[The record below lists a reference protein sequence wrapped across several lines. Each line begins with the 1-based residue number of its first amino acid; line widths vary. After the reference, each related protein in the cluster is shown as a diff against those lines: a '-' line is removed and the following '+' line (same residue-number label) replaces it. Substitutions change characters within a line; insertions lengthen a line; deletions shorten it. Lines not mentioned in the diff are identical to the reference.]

1 MNPHGF
7 DVFFKLFEIAV
18 AVFLGSIGACAITA
32 ITAIAYKSEG
42 LKPQSKLLLK
52 TFGIYF
58 VIISIVLYLLLVY
71 V

>member
-18 AVFLGSIGACAITA
+18 AVFLGSIGACAMTT
-32 ITAIAYKSEG
+32 ITAIAYKCEG
-42 LKPQSKLLLK
+42 LKLQSKALLK

-58 VIISIVLYLLLVY
+58 VILTIFLYLLLVY